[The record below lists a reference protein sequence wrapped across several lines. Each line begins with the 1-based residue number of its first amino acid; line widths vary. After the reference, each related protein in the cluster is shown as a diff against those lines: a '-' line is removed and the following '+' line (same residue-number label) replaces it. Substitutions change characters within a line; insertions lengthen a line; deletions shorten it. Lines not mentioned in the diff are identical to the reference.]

1 MQHDLETQIRQRAYE
16 LWAAGGHLQGQAEQN
31 WLVAEREVLA
41 TFASRDQAQPSRR
54 SQTKSAPRSRRKA
67 AA

>member
-16 LWAAGGHLQGQAEQN
+16 LWAAGGHLQGQAEHN

-41 TFASRDQAQPSRR
+41 AFATNQAQPSRR
-54 SQTKSAPRSRRKA
+54 APAKGAPRPRRKA